1 MDSPTNQ
8 LEQLKLISEKITEI
22 KTDIDNLISMSEGGE
37 SGSPDADQGDTV
49 VEGKVNDTTGV
60 EGQVNDTTGVE
71 GQSDTGVEGQSD
83 TGVEGQGDTGVDVQ
97 ATQNVI
103 ESEASVVTTPED
115 SQTDIITPVSE
126 TKSQQGGR
134 RRSRRTRRKKS
145 RRCGKSKRRT
155 RR

>member
-60 EGQVNDTTGVE
+60 EGQVNDT
-71 GQSDTGVEGQSD
+71 TGVEGQSD

>member
-60 EGQVNDTTGVE
+60 EGQSDNGEQVQDNNGEQGQDNMNGEVQVQDNNVE
-71 GQSDTGVEGQSD
+71 QD
-83 TGVEGQGDTGVDVQ
+83 Q
-97 ATQNVI
+97 ATSNVI
-103 ESEASVVTTPED
+103 EGNASVVTTPED
-115 SQTDIITPVSE
+115 SQTNNITPVQE